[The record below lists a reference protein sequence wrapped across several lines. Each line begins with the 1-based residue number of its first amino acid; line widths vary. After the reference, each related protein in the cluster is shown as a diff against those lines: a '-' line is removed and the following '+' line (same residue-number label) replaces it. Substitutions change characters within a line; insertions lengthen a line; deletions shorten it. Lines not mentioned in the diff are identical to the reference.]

1 MARVMTMART
11 ASLPKNTT
19 VPTTAFSTHQATA
32 RTRRAKKTRRAV
44 SRAEAICLTFEPPD
58 GEDELEGTQT
68 SVPGRGGSVASP
80 STTTEPDDP
89 LAELGWGPDLA
100 DALPGGL
107 APARVVRADRG
118 WVTALGR
125 TGEVRLRFDPLHPL
139 EPTPTTGDWV
149 ASVAGDDLVVAI
161 LPRRTAL
168 VRAGVHDENTPQVLA
183 ADVDLVGVCV
193 PLSSPPN
200 ARRIQRYVTLGWS
213 SGATPLLVLT
223 KADEALDRSAA
234 AEAGAMAPGVDAV
247 VVSARDG
254 RGVDDLRAR
263 LRGGRTMVLVG
274 PSGVGKS
281 TLVNALVG
289 REAMATGAVRQS
301 DAKGR
306 HTTSTRELVRVPG
319 GGVLLDTPG
328 LRALVPWDDGDGLA
342 RAFPDI
348 TPLLGTCRFADCQ
361 HRGQPGCAL
370 EAAVAAGHLAAGRLE
385 GWQRLHDDLSRI
397 DAETE
402 TRLRAARSRPR
413 RPPGRGQG
421 GRR

>member
-1 MARVMTMART
+1 M
-11 ASLPKNTT
+11 PKKTR
-19 VPTTAFSTHQATA
+19 VPTTAFNTHQPMATTT
-32 RTRRAKKTRRAV
+32 RTKKTSRAV
-44 SRAEAICLTFEPPD
+44 SRVDAICRVRERDRSGGRLA
-58 GEDELEGTQT
+58 GTET
-68 SVPGRGGSVASP
+68 SVPGAGRSVASA
-80 STTTEPDDP
+80 TTTTPDDP
-89 LAELGWGPDLA
+89 LADLGWGPDLDA
-100 DALPGGL
+100 ALPLGL
-107 APARVVRADRG
+107 APARVVRSDRG

-125 TGEVRLRFDPLHPL
+125 FGEVRLRFDPLHPL
-139 EPTPTTGDWV
+139 SPTPTTGDWV
-149 ASVAGDDLVVAI
+149 ASAPGDDLVAAI

-168 VRAGVHDENTPQVLA
+168 VRAGAHDEATPQVLA

-193 PLSSPPN
+193 PLSSPPR
-200 ARRIQRYVTLGWS
+200 AGRIQRYVTLGWA

-223 KADEALDRSAA
+223 KADGALGPQAA
-234 AEAGAMAPGVDAV
+234 SEVAAMAPGVEVV

-254 RGVDDLRAR
+254 RGIDDLRAR

-289 REAMATGAVRQS
+289 RDAMATGAVRES

-306 HTTSTRELVRVPG
+306 HTTSTRELVLVPG

-348 TPLLGTCRFADCQ
+348 APLLGTCRFSDCQ

-370 EAAVAAGHLAAGRLE
+370 EAAVAAGQLASGRLE

-397 DAETE
+397 EAETE
-402 TRLRAARSRPR
+402 TRLRTSRSRP
-413 RPPGRGQG
+413 GRSGRSGRG

>member
-1 MARVMTMART
+1 MR
-11 ASLPKNTT
+11 S
-19 VPTTAFSTHQATA
+19 
-32 RTRRAKKTRRAV
+32 
-44 SRAEAICLTFEPPD
+44 
-58 GEDELEGTQT
+58 
-68 SVPGRGGSVASP
+68 
-80 STTTEPDDP
+80 
-89 LAELGWGPDLA
+89 
-100 DALPGGL
+100 
-107 APARVVRADRG
+107 DRG
-118 WVTALGR
+118 WVSALGR

-139 EPTPTTGDWV
+139 TPTPTTGDWV
-149 ASVAGDDLVVAI
+149 ASAPGDDLVAAI

-168 VRAGVHDENTPQVLA
+168 VRAGAHDEATPQVLA
-183 ADVDLVGVCV
+183 ADVDIVGVCV

-200 ARRIQRYVTLGWS
+200 PRRIQRYVTLGWA

-223 KADEALDRSAA
+223 KADGSLGPQAA
-234 AEAGAMAPGVDAV
+234 SEVAAMAPGVEGV

-254 RGVDDLRAR
+254 RGIDDLRAR

-289 REAMATGAVRQS
+289 RDAMATGAVRPG

-306 HTTSTRELVRVPG
+306 HTTSTRELVLIPG

-348 TPLLGTCRFADCQ
+348 APLLGTCRFADCQ

-370 EAAVAAGHLAAGRLE
+370 EAAVADGRLAPGRLE
-385 GWQRLHDDLSRI
+385 GWQRLQDDLSRI
-397 DAETE
+397 EVETE
-402 TRLRAARSRPR
+402 TRLRTSRSRP
-413 RPPGRGQG
+413 GRSARG
-421 GRR
+421 GRRGRR

>member
-1 MARVMTMART
+1 MR
-11 ASLPKNTT
+11 S
-19 VPTTAFSTHQATA
+19 
-32 RTRRAKKTRRAV
+32 
-44 SRAEAICLTFEPPD
+44 
-58 GEDELEGTQT
+58 
-68 SVPGRGGSVASP
+68 
-80 STTTEPDDP
+80 
-89 LAELGWGPDLA
+89 
-100 DALPGGL
+100 
-107 APARVVRADRG
+107 DRG

-125 TGEVRLRFDPLHPL
+125 SGALRLRFDPLHPL
-139 EPTPTTGDWV
+139 SPTPTTGDWV
-149 ASVAGDDLVVAI
+149 ASAPDDDLVAAI

-168 VRAGVHDENTPQVLA
+168 VRAGAHDEATPQVLA
-183 ADVDLVGVCV
+183 ADVDVVGVCV

-200 ARRIQRYVTLGWS
+200 PRRIQRYVTLGWA

-223 KADEALDRSAA
+223 KADGALSPLAA
-234 AEAGAMAPGVDAV
+234 SEAGAMAPGVAVV

-254 RGVDDLRAR
+254 RGIDDLRA
-263 LRGGRTMVLVG
+263 LLKGGRTMVLVG

-289 REAMATGAVRQS
+289 RDAMATGAVRES

-306 HTTSTRELVRVPG
+306 HTTSTRELVPVPG

-348 TPLLGTCRFADCQ
+348 APLLGTCRFADCQ

-370 EAAVAAGHLAAGRLE
+370 EAAVAAGRLAPARLE
-385 GWQRLHDDLSRI
+385 GWQRLQDDLSRI
-397 DAETE
+397 ESETE
-402 TRLRAARSRPR
+402 TRLRTSRSRPGR
-413 RPPGRGQG
+413 SGRGGRG